1 MIHTQCRRARI
12 ANMRHQ
18 LDIAALSTSQL
29 VKLSL
34 ASLALTTTT
43 TSTMTMM
50 TMMMMMMMR
59 VVHVPLA
66 LVCFGVAASSM
77 QKRFGLYE
85 AHNALTTPLTDSP
98 ESIDRETE
106 IHLQDDGAL
115 CMYVCMYVT
124 VYVCMCT

>member
-1 MIHTQCRRARI
+1 
-12 ANMRHQ
+12 MRHQ

-50 TMMMMMMMR
+50 MMMMMR

-66 LVCFGVAASSM
+66 LVCFGVAAPSM

-85 AHNALTTPLTDSP
+85 SHNALTTPLTD
-98 ESIDRETE
+98 ES
-106 IHLQDDGAL
+106 
-115 CMYVCMYVT
+115 
-124 VYVCMCT
+124 